1 MNTLG
6 KKGGRKVP
14 QSVKTQRKIH
24 AAVEKSIAENK
35 RFYDGVIARREKK
48 HEQKIEEVK
57 ASFLTAVPVVATP
70 GILVSNKAKSWA
82 WFSNIAFGLIVAVQA
97 FFDTLPPELI
107 ATLPTDAQSKITM
120 GLAILG
126 VAGRFINQSRKPK
139 PLPEVGDH

>member
-1 MNTLG
+1 M
-6 KKGGRKVP
+6 KKVNRKLP
-14 QSVKTQRKIH
+14 QSVKTKIKID
-24 AAVEKSIAENK
+24 AAVEKSLAENK
-35 RFYDGVIARREKK
+35 RFYDGVIARRDQK
-48 HEQKIEEVK
+48 HEQKINDIK
-57 ASFLTAVPVVATP
+57 ASFVQAVPATTPQGLLVA
-70 GILVSNKAKSWA
+70 NKSKSWA

>member
-1 MNTLG
+1 M
-6 KKGGRKVP
+6 KKVNRKLP
-14 QSVKTQRKIH
+14 QSVKTKIKID
-24 AAVEKSIAENK
+24 AAVEKSLAENK
-35 RFYDGVIARREKK
+35 RFYDGVIARRDQK
-48 HEQKIEEVK
+48 HEQKINDIK
-57 ASFLTAVPVVATP
+57 ASFVQAVPVTTTQGLLVA
-70 GILVSNKAKSWA
+70 NKSKSWA

>member
-1 MNTLG
+1 M
-6 KKGGRKVP
+6 KKVNRKLP
-14 QSVKTQRKIH
+14 QSVKTKIKID
-24 AAVEKSIAENK
+24 AAVEKSLAENK
-35 RFYDGVIARREKK
+35 RFYDGVIARREQK
-48 HEQKIEEVK
+48 HEQKINDIK
-57 ASFLTAVPVVATP
+57 ASFVQAVPATTTQGLLVA
-70 GILVSNKAKSWA
+70 NKSKSWA